1 LIYQHFQLLKP
12 LQILSLLGA
21 QRILK
26 DPWLKLYF
34 KLKETNALDF
44 LDELG
49 DSLYKA
55 FYKMGK
61 KIGKWLVALSTLGKM
76 MKKEEELCDKLE
88 QK

>member
-1 LIYQHFQLLKP
+1 LLIHQHLQLLKP

-61 KIGKWLVALSTLGKM
+61 KSKNDFTGWLLLASG
-76 MKKEEELCDKLE
+76 ENDE
-88 QK
+88 